1 MMKKILIIEDE
12 KDLAKSIGDSLVAD
26 GFLVMKAFDGESGIK
41 LFFETKPDLILLD
54 INLPKKD
61 GWKVCKEIRE
71 NSAVPIV
78 MMTARDTENDEL
90 TGLKIGADD
99 YITKPFS
106 LKILEARIKK
116 ILKIE
121 GNNIYRYKNLIF
133 NFKTLEIII
142 EDEKIEL
149 SGREAQLFEYFIRN
163 KGIVLNREKLLNEI
177 WGFDFYCEDRAVDT
191 LIKRL
196 RKKLGQYSENI
207 KTIRGVGY
215 IFNED

>member
-1 MMKKILIIEDE
+1 MKKILIIEDE